1 MSWNTLDP
9 AIRTIAE
16 QHLTTK
22 QLRVLQLRL
31 NGHSFRTIGRSL
43 GISEATVRGH
53 HERALDLL
61 AQHINTE
68 AA

>member
-1 MSWNTLDP
+1 MSWNTISPHYRQL
-9 AIRTIAE
+9 AE
-16 QHLTTK
+16 QHLTAK

-53 HERALDLL
+53 HERALDIL